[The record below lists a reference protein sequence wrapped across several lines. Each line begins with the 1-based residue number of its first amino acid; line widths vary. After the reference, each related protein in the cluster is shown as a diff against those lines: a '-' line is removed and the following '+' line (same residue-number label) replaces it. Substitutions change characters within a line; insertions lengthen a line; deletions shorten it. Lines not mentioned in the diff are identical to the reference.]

1 MFWEGLVEWEKVCVE
16 SGLPPQK
23 LKKPIKT
30 RFASKVI
37 MFEECFKFKKTIFV
51 CYGKQKTM
59 TLQQ

>member
-23 LKKPIKT
+23 LKKPIKK

-37 MFEECFKFKKTIFV
+37 MFEKKKLNSKKLFLYVTIS
-51 CYGKQKTM
+51 KTW
-59 TLQQ
+59 